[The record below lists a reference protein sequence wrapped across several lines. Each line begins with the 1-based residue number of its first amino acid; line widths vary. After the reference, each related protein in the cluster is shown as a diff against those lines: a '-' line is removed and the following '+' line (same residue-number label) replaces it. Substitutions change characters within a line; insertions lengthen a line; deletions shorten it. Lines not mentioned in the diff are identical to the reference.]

1 MEESRDAYTL
11 DRIHQLTEPEIVVDN
26 LGSFG
31 MQVSSSFDPNWAPSA
46 ISAWCLT
53 APSIVSHDILEERAT
68 PVSSWQVISFPS
80 SVNF

>member
-46 ISAWCLT
+46 ISA
-53 APSIVSHDILEERAT
+53 
-68 PVSSWQVISFPS
+68 
-80 SVNF
+80 